1 MSFKPKQKTALL
13 CKIMVVKCL
22 LYLADVAVEFR
33 VEVLRCQPNVRL
45 TSYLGLQDSLVIGF
59 YLVLKQVFSFRIIWI
74 FLSNWVFPLELYKFR
89 LKSVY
94 LAHPFSTFLKKSLT
108 VEA

>member
-45 TSYLGLQDSLVIGF
+45 TSYLRLAGQ
-59 YLVLKQVFSFRIIWI
+59 
-74 FLSNWVFPLELYKFR
+74 LSNRILSGFEAGVFL
-89 LKSVY
+89 
-94 LAHPFSTFLKKSLT
+94 
-108 VEA
+108 